1 MHRNGAMPF
10 ESRFGLIPRNQSL
23 RMGRGVSAGGGQSSL
38 GYLFGSGEPANNSQ
52 TARNQEKA
60 SNEPASK
67 PAAVAQ
73 PVDNTKNVPA
83 GIHSSNTNNYFR
95 ADGQNCGN
103 FLTERRS
110 TKVQAA
116 PGGGSS
122 LGYLFG
128 DGSSK

>member
-1 MHRNGAMPF
+1 
-10 ESRFGLIPRNQSL
+10 
-23 RMGRGVSAGGGQSSL
+23 MGRGVSAGGGQSSL

-60 SNEPASK
+60 PTNEPASK

-83 GIHSSNTNNYFR
+83 GIHSNNTNNYFR

-128 DGSSK
+128 DGNSK